1 MSRKKKIK
9 TQHDEEPH
17 GAPKESAEADETIT
31 TPEAM
36 PPEPTVPLDT
46 QDPPPLW
53 RRGPAPGPLGAAPE
67 ALLPPARPLIPCP
80 IPPPPPPPW
89 NPAPREFK
97 LMKEDARWW
106 SLNDYGAVVGAMRK
120 TGAKRVLEFGPGNST
135 LALIEGGAESIDT
148 CEHVED
154 WARVWDERLVKR
166 FPRVVRL
173 HRYSWPKSAPLS
185 IPAVDGQ
192 RFDLTLIDGPET
204 ERRPD
209 VVRYALARST
219 WVLVPTEELTAKP
232 SKTWPGMRAILQEIA
247 DEADRSLEFVETGPL
262 SGAFAL
268 IGPAGA

>member
-1 MSRKKKIK
+1 MSRKKKTVKI
-9 TQHDEEPH
+9 QHDEEPQ
-17 GAPKESAEADETIT
+17 GNVKEYVADVGQAGDPGGDEVVVSD
-31 TPEAM
+31 M
-36 PPEPTVPLDT
+36 LS
-46 QDPPPLW
+46 PPP
-53 RRGPAPGPLGAAPE
+53 PADAWPVGAAPE
-67 ALLPPARPLIPCP
+67 ALLPPAWPPIPRP

-89 NPAPREFK
+89 NPVDPREFK
-97 LMKEDARWW
+97 LFKEDARWW

-135 LALIEGGAESIDT
+135 LALIDGGAESIDT

-173 HRYSWPKSAPLS
+173 HRYSWPKSASLS
-185 IPAVDGQ
+185 IPPVDGQ
-192 RFDLTLIDGPET
+192 RFDLTLIDGPDT

-247 DEADRSLEFVETGPL
+247 DRAGRPLEFAETGPL